1 MAYEPSKTAEMTD
14 INVLISGAAGQ
25 GIQTVGTVLARTA
38 SRAGYNVF
46 SWQEYESRIRGGS
59 NSYRIRISGEP
70 SNAPLSRADVFVPLD
85 RKSKA
90 KYLPFLKEGGIL
102 IDEEEA
108 GEKIIN
114 IPFTRISQEKFGNKL
129 FANTVAIGSLAAVLG
144 IDLAFLKEVLTEEF
158 SGKTKE
164 ILSGNLTAADVGY
177 QRGQM
182 LRGGI
187 CDWELRGREHKSYL
201 ISGNEAVALGAAA
214 AGCRFI
220 AAYPMTPA
228 TGIITFLSKH
238 KKELKIF
245 TEQAEDEIAAINMAI
260 GASYAGVRA
269 MTATSGG
276 GFALMVEGISLA
288 GMTETPVVIVLGQ
301 RPGPATGLPTRTE
314 QGDLL
319 FAISAGHGEF
329 PRLVLAPSDPKDAF
343 HKLIRAFNL
352 ADKYQIPAI
361 VMSDQ
366 FLATAS
372 FSIDNFDLD
381 EMNNKSYIAHPKN
394 IETYNRYQCNE
405 TGISPRLYPGQSHHL
420 VCCDSDEHDESGHI
434 TEDLEL
440 RNRMVEKRLR
450 KGEHLKKE
458 IRQPEPYRASRA
470 ECILIS
476 WGSSRNAVFEAVDR
490 MRKEGKKAGA
500 LHFTELWPLPE
511 LPFPP
516 KMHYYT
522 VESNATGQF
531 GRLLRSEYDLNI
543 EGTIGRYDGLPL
555 ESEYILERFSN
566 V

>member
-1 MAYEPSKTAEMTD
+1 MID

-25 GIQTVGTVLARTA
+25 GIQTVGTILAKTA
-38 SRAGYNVF
+38 SRSGYNVF

-59 NSYRIRISGEP
+59 NSYWIRISENTV
-70 SNAPLSRADVFVPLD
+70 NAPLSQADIFMPLD
-85 RKSKA
+85 KKSKA
-90 KYLPFLKEGGIL
+90 KYLPSLKKDGIR
-102 IDEEEA
+102 IDEEDI

-114 IPFTRISQEKFGNKL
+114 IPFTKMSEEKFENKL
-129 FANTVAIGSLAAVLG
+129 FANTVAIGSLSAVLG
-144 IDLAFLKEVLTEEF
+144 IDFIFLKEVLTEEF
-158 SGKTKE
+158 SEKTE
-164 ILSGNLTAADVGY
+164 ELITRNLSAANAGY
-177 QRGQM
+177 QKGQM
-182 LRGGI
+182 LRGSV
-187 CDWELRGREHKSYL
+187 CNWELPVINREYYL

-228 TGIITFLSKH
+228 TGIITFLAKH

-245 TEQAEDEIAAINMAI
+245 AEQAEDEIAAINMAI

-319 FAISAGHGEF
+319 FAVNAGHGEF
-329 PRLVLAPSDPKDAF
+329 PKLVFAPSDPKDAF
-343 HKLIRAFNL
+343 HKMIRAFNL
-352 ADKYQIPAI
+352 ADKYQIPTI

-372 FSIDNFDLD
+372 FSLENFNLD
-381 EMNNKSYIAHPKN
+381 KINNNSYLANPENFKV
-394 IETYNRYQCNE
+394 YNRYQLTE
-405 TGISPRLYPGQSHHL
+405 TGISPRLHPGQSQHL

-440 RNRMVEKRLR
+440 RNRMVEKRLK
-450 KGEHLKKE
+450 KGELLKKE
-458 IRQPEPYRASRA
+458 IHPPEPYRVSDA
-470 ECILIS
+470 EEILIS
-476 WGSSRNAVFEAVDR
+476 WGSSRNSVFEAVDR
-490 MRKEGKKAGA
+490 IRGEGKNMGA
-500 LHFTELWPLPE
+500 IHFTELWPLPYFT
-511 LPFPP
+511 FPT
-516 KMHYYT
+516 KEHYYT
-522 VESNATGQF
+522 IENNATGQF
-531 GRLLRSEYDLNI
+531 GRLLRSEYNLNI

-555 ESEYILERFSN
+555 DSEYILGRLSN